1 MGKKIA
7 VILGSPDPDSFCRAL
22 ADRYAES
29 AEQAGNEVRYFRLGE
44 IEFDPVLRH
53 GYNRRQELEPG
64 LLDIQSAITWSEHV
78 VLVFPVWWGSM
89 PAIMKGMFDRLFLPG
104 YAFKYRENSQ
114 LWDKLLVGRS
124 AHVITTMDTPPWYF
138 RLVYRNPAY
147 NQIRRT
153 ILEFV
158 GIKPVEI
165 TVLGPVRGASDGKR
179 QTWLDR
185 VSAFARKT

>member
-1 MGKKIA
+1 
-7 VILGSPDPDSFCRAL
+7 
-22 ADRYAES
+22 
-29 AEQAGNEVRYFRLGE
+29 
-44 IEFDPVLRH
+44 
-53 GYNRRQELEPG
+53 
-64 LLDIQSAITWSEHV
+64 
-78 VLVFPVWWGSM
+78 M

-114 LWDKLLVGRS
+114 LWDKLLFGRS

-138 RLVYRNPAY
+138 RLVYRNPAH

-165 TVLGPVRGASDGKR
+165 TVLGSVRGASDGKR

>member
-7 VILGSPDPDSFCRAL
+7 VILGSPDPASLCRAL

-44 IEFDPVLRH
+44 IEFDPILRH
-53 GYNRRQELEPG
+53 GYNQRQELEPG
-64 LLDIQSAITWSEHV
+64 LLEIKDAFTWAEHV

-89 PAIMKGMFDRLFLPG
+89 PAIMKGMFDRVFLPG

-114 LWDKLLVGRS
+114 LWDKLLAGRS

-138 RLVYRNPAY
+138 KLVYRSPAH

-158 GIKPVEI
+158 GIKPVEM
-165 TVLGPVRGASDGKR
+165 TVLGPVRYASDAKR
-179 QTWLDR
+179 RTWLDR
-185 VSAFARKT
+185 MSAFARKA

>member
-64 LLDIQSAITWSEHV
+64 LRDIQSDHLVRACGVGVPGVVGLHAGHHERHV
-78 VLVFPVWWGSM
+78 
-89 PAIMKGMFDRLFLPG
+89 
-104 YAFKYRENSQ
+104 
-114 LWDKLLVGRS
+114 
-124 AHVITTMDTPPWYF
+124 
-138 RLVYRNPAY
+138 
-147 NQIRRT
+147 
-153 ILEFV
+153 
-158 GIKPVEI
+158 
-165 TVLGPVRGASDGKR
+165 
-179 QTWLDR
+179 
-185 VSAFARKT
+185 

>member
-1 MGKKIA
+1 
-7 VILGSPDPDSFCRAL
+7 AL

-138 RLVYRNPAY
+138 RLVYRNPAH